1 MSTRSRA
8 FSAVRSRRFRLRK
21 ACGVLLPVV
30 ITLALSAEVSP
41 AASDLPTNEQVIA
54 FLTDSI
60 DWYRH
65 CAIERQIATEP
76 ADLVFVED
84 NRSVAAQIVQLSFD
98 AARADAAIAATLSA
112 GKESASDAI
121 ATRSSPDIVQLVQ
134 LENNAELWEQQAS
147 QEIETIQKKV
157 ETAHG
162 DERRNLQ
169 AALEATQSRLDVSQA
184 GLATVREVV
193 QFMETF
199 AGRETRDLTASI
211 EDLARTVPAVTSP
224 NGAPQEMQNSG
235 ASGAVKPPESGIL
248 SLSSE
253 ASVLGRKINILDDE
267 IRRTENLR
275 QSSDALRS
283 PFLAAINK
291 RVPAVAQNY
300 LQVSDLGELQQQK
313 GRLDEFAGL
322 VKALSPAI
330 VALDKQRVLLAAY
343 SSHLKS
349 WRAAVATENEKT
361 WKNLIRRLVG
371 AATLIGLL
379 VIVGAIV
386 HQVTRRHMRDA
397 ERRHI
402 VLVTQRVV
410 VWFSIVIVTAF
421 AFASD
426 LTSLATF
433 FWLLAAGLAF
443 ALQSFIL
450 SAVGYFVL
458 VGRRGIRLGDRV
470 QISGVTGEVIDIGWL
485 QFQIKEIDSR
495 TQQATGSVV
504 TFSNS
509 IVLAS
514 PATGLSKFNRADLK
528 LVQVELAANSAQP

>member
-1 MSTRSRA
+1 MWTRSQA
-8 FSAVRSRRFRLRK
+8 LAKVWWSKFRLRQ
-21 ACGVLLPVV
+21 ACYLLIPAV
-30 ITLALSAEVSP
+30 ITLGLSAQVSP
-41 AASDLPTNEQVIA
+41 AASDLPPNEQVIA
-54 FLTDSI
+54 FLTESI

-76 ADLVFVED
+76 ADPVFVED

-98 AARADAAIAATLSA
+98 AARADAAIAATWSG
-112 GKESASDAI
+112 GKENAGGAI
-121 ATRSSPDIVQLVQ
+121 TTRSSPDIAQLAE

-147 QEIETIQKKV
+147 QEIEAIQRKLQ
-157 ETAHG
+157 TAHG
-162 DERRNLQ
+162 AERRNLQ
-169 AALEATQSRLDVSQA
+169 AALDATQSRLDVSQA
-184 GLATVREVV
+184 GLATVRQVV
-193 QFMETF
+193 EFMQAF
-199 AGRETRDLTASI
+199 AGRETRDLAASI
-211 EDLARTVPAVTSP
+211 DDLARTVPAVTSP
-224 NGAPQEMQNSG
+224 NSTPQEMQNLA
-235 ASGAVKPPESGIL
+235 ASSVVKPPESGIL
-248 SLSSE
+248 SLSSQ
-253 ASVLGRKINILDDE
+253 ASALGRKINILDDE
-267 IRRTENLR
+267 IRRTDKVR

-313 GRLDEFAGL
+313 ARLDELAGL

-349 WRAAVATENEKT
+349 WRAAVATEDEKT

-371 AATLIGLL
+371 TGTLIASL
-379 VIVGAIV
+379 VIIGAVV
-386 HQVTRRHMRDA
+386 HSITRRHMRDT
-397 ERRHI
+397 ERRHVI
-402 VLVTQRVV
+402 LVTQRVV
-410 VWFSIVIVTAF
+410 LWATIVIIAAF

-426 LTSLATF
+426 ITSLATF
-433 FWLLAAGLAF
+433 FGLLAAGLAV

-470 QISGVTGEVIDIGWL
+470 QISGVTGDVIDIGWL
-485 QFQIKEIDSR
+485 QFQLREIDTR
-495 TQQATGSVV
+495 TQQPTGSVV

-514 PATGLSKFNRADLK
+514 PSTGLSKFNRADSQR
-528 LVQVELAANSAQP
+528 VQLAAAAKAP

>member
-1 MSTRSRA
+1 MCTRSRPL
-8 FSAVRSRRFRLRK
+8 SEVRSRRFRLRK
-21 ACGVLLPVV
+21 ACRLLLPLL

-54 FLTDSI
+54 FLTESI

-98 AARADAAIAATLSA
+98 AARADAAIAATSAA
-112 GKESASDAI
+112 GKETADHAI
-121 ATRSSPDIVQLVQ
+121 ATRSSPDIAQLIQ

-147 QEIETIQKKV
+147 QQIEAIQRKLQ
-157 ETAHG
+157 TAHG
-162 DERRNLQ
+162 AERRNLQ
-169 AALEATQSRLDVSQA
+169 AALDATQSRLDVSQA
-184 GLATVREVV
+184 GLATVRQVV
-193 QFMETF
+193 EFMQTF
-199 AGRETRDLTASI
+199 AGRETRDLATTVD
-211 EDLARTVPAVTSP
+211 DLARTVPAVTSP
-224 NGAPQEMQNSG
+224 NGTPQEMQTLG
-235 ASGAVKPPESGIL
+235 ASSAMKPPESGIL

-253 ASVLGRKINILDDE
+253 ASALGRRINILDDE
-267 IRRTENLR
+267 IRRTEKLR

-300 LQVSDLGELQQQK
+300 LQVSDVGELQQQK
-313 GRLDEFAGL
+313 AGLDELAAL

-343 SSHLKS
+343 SSHLKN

-371 AATLIGLL
+371 TATLIALL
-379 VIVGAIV
+379 VIMGAVV
-386 HQVTRRHMRDA
+386 HSVTRGHMRDS

-410 VWFSIVIVTAF
+410 VWATIFIIAAF

-426 LTSLATF
+426 ITSLATF
-433 FWLLAAGLAF
+433 FGLLAAGLAV

-485 QFQIKEIDSR
+485 QFQIKEIDNR
-495 TQQATGSVV
+495 TQQPTGSVV